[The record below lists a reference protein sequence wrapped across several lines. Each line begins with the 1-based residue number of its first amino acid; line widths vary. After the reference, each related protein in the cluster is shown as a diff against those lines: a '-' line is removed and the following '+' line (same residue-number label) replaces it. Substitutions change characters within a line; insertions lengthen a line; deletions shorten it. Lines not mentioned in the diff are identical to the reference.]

1 MAKIKPYKLVNT
13 GALEKSAFTTAQ
25 SFAAPITAING
36 IGKTL
41 QGVGGVINDIVSI
54 QKGTLAAYANI
65 EQDKRRQLRRQRDA
79 AAEARQEK
87 ATSKLKKS
95 GKGRSKKKLKKL
107 GLLDIILKKFKDG
120 IMQVFAP
127 ILGPL
132 AGWFGM
138 IVGVLAARGVF
149 DILTDEEKR
158 EKFLETF
165 EKAKCVFGKIFNF
178 VKGSIMKVWEGWQK
192 LTGSE
197 GNLIDRITG
206 LGEILTGVAGL
217 MLVFNPFAL
226 FGGILDALF
235 PDDNDNKKKNKKK
248 KPDDPK
254 KKGTDVD
261 ADGKPKKPT
270 SGADDLVDDAL
281 ELGPDGKPKVNP
293 ASAPE
298 PPKKRG
304 GIFGFLDDQVEKAK
318 RLKDDLA
325 KKAESAFGVVGDWA
339 KKQYAN
345 LSEAARKRWE
355 DMVGLSKKLVEKSKA
370 IGSAVSNKI
379 GDAKKFITEGV
390 SSLTAKAKQVVMD
403 KILQPLGKMFEPIQ
417 KQLKGMANKVMG
429 PLFETPIGKKVL
441 EALKKKG
448 ISGAGDFAGIAK
460 RVGGKA
466 LPVIGGL
473 VNMLFAYDRFA
484 NEDPFG
490 GLLEG
495 LSAGFDL
502 AGLFPGGQ
510 FGPPVSMGIDAYLF
524 ARDLVPGVQ
533 EFEEAMINKIPGA
546 KQLGDTMKSFGKKLP
561 NLGQLIGMLGGKP
574 PEGMGLEDGEGDPL
588 DLESGDGNTISADAM
603 AMVDEYA
610 AGGPIASLYAG
621 HADMKKSDPSGAF
634 GTAGGR
640 IVGGKYSS
648 GLDGQPGGFVPAAKQ
663 EGYLSNEAYF
673 NDKIAQRAAA
683 KSGGLAVYRKPIR
696 TSSGSDP
703 KGNWKRGKADA
714 ARGMTSIEIHQD
726 APSSMGM
733 AGTMGV
739 GPGMQARGA
748 KNSILKAI
756 NSSFGIHRAQRGLGF
771 VGSNY
776 KQTLLEIA
784 PLDMKYLKAPTQFI
798 ESKSTQLA
806 NAIKAGAKGYDS
818 KVSAVEE
825 GDMSSDSGDYGGD
838 TGSTTGDSGSL
849 SADETSTSSGG
860 GMMSALNPMDAL
872 KNLAGAFGIDMT
884 GSNDPFTKKAEV
896 KSDSDSQ
903 LNLDEIIG
911 FPVNADSKYAFDMG
925 LNIDL
930 KSKMDYD
937 NSTQIVFVEKPVAYT
952 LNTAIPQTT
961 EFKFGTTS
969 SLLSK

>member
-79 AAEARQEK
+79 AAESRQEK

-107 GLLDIILKKFKDG
+107 GLLDTILKKFKDG

-132 AGWFGM
+132 SGWFGM

-178 VKGSIMKVWEGWQK
+178 VKGSVMKVWEGWQK

-235 PDDNDNKKKNKKK
+235 PDDNDNKKKKKK
-248 KPDDPK
+248 KKADEPDGSK

-261 ADGKPKKPT
+261 ADGKPKQPT
-270 SGADDLVDDAL
+270 PGVDDAL
-281 ELGPDGKPKVNP
+281 ELDADGKPKVNP
-293 ASAPE
+293 ANAPD

-304 GIFGFLDDQVEKAK
+304 GIFGFFDEQAEKAR
-318 RLKDDLA
+318 RLKEDLA

-339 KKQYAN
+339 KKQYSN

-370 IGSAVSNKI
+370 IGSAVANKV

-429 PLFETPIGKKVL
+429 PLFDTPIGKKVL

-448 ISGAGDFAGIAK
+448 INGAGDFAGIAK

-561 NLGQLIGMLGGKP
+561 NLGQLIGLLGGKP

-588 DLESGDGNTISADAM
+588 DLESDDGNTISADAL

-621 HADMKKSDPSGAF
+621 HADMKTSDPSKAF

-640 IVGGKYSS
+640 IVGGKFSS
-648 GLDGQPGGFVPAAKQ
+648 GLDGQPGGWVPAARQ
-663 EGYLSNEAYF
+663 GGYLSNEAYF

-739 GPGMQARGA
+739 GPSMQARGA
-748 KNSILKAI
+748 KNTILKAI

-825 GDMSSDSGDYGGD
+825 ADLSGGDSPGSGDY
-838 TGSTTGDSGSL
+838 TGDSGSL
-849 SADETSTSSGG
+849 SADETSSGG
-860 GMMSALNPMDAL
+860 GMSLINPMDAL
-872 KNLAGAFGIDMT
+872 KALAGKFGIDMT

-896 KSDSDSQ
+896 KSDADSQ
-903 LNLDEIIG
+903 LNLDEIFG
-911 FPVNADSKYAFDMG
+911 TSVNADGKYAFDMG

-930 KSKMDYD
+930 KSMMDYD

>member
-13 GALEKSAFTTAQ
+13 GALEKSAFTTVRA
-25 SFAAPITAING
+25 FAAPIKAING
-36 IGKTL
+36 IGTTME
-41 QGVGGVINDIVSI
+41 GIGGVINDITSI
-54 QKGTLAAYANI
+54 NKATVAAYQNI
-65 EQDKRRQLRRQRDA
+65 QQDKRRQLRLQRDA

-95 GKGRSKKKLKKL
+95 GKNRGKRKLKKL

-120 IMQVFAP
+120 LMQVFAP

-178 VKGSIMKVWEGWQK
+178 VKGSVMKVWEGWQK
-192 LTGSE
+192 LTGSDS
-197 GNLIDRITG
+197 GLIERITG

-217 MLVFNPFAL
+217 LLVFNPFAL

-235 PDDNDNKKKNKKK
+235 PDDDKKKKKK
-248 KPDDPK
+248 KPDEPDASK

-270 SGADDLVDDAL
+270 TGADDLVDDAL
-281 ELGPDGKPKVNP
+281 ELGPDGKPKTP
-293 ASAPE
+293 TPPTE

-304 GIFGFLDDQVEKAK
+304 GIFGFLDEQVEKAK

-325 KKAESAFGVVGDWA
+325 KRAESAFGVVGDWA

-370 IGSAVSNKI
+370 IGSAVASKV
-379 GDAKKFITEGV
+379 GDAKKFITDGV

-448 ISGAGDFAGIAK
+448 INGAGDFAGIAK

-490 GLLEG
+490 GLLEA

-524 ARDLVPGVQ
+524 AIDLVPGVQ

-683 KSGGLAVYRKPIR
+683 KSGGLAVYRKPVR

-825 GDMSSDSGDYGGD
+825 ADLSGGDSPGSGDY
-838 TGSTTGDSGSL
+838 TGDSGSL
-849 SADETSTSSGG
+849 SADETSTSTPGG
-860 GMMSALNPMDAL
+860 GMLGGLMNPMDAL
-872 KNLAGAFGIDMT
+872 KGLAGKFGIDMT

-896 KSDSDSQ
+896 KSDADSQ
-903 LNLDEIIG
+903 LNLDEIFG
-911 FPVNADSKYAFDMG
+911 TSVNADGKYAFDMG

>member
-95 GKGRSKKKLKKL
+95 GKNRGKKKLKKL

-132 AGWFGM
+132 TGWFGM

-178 VKGSIMKVWEGWQK
+178 VKGSVMKVWEGWQK
-192 LTGSE
+192 LTGSDS
-197 GNLIDRITG
+197 GLIERITG

-217 MLVFNPFAL
+217 MLAFNPFAI

-235 PDDNDNKKKNKKK
+235 PDDDKKKKKKKK
-248 KPDDPK
+248 KPDEPDASK

-270 SGADDLVDDAL
+270 TGADDLVDDAL
-281 ELGPDGKPKVNP
+281 DLGPDGKPKTP
-293 ASAPE
+293 TPPTE

-304 GIFGFLDDQVEKAK
+304 GIFGFFDEQVEKAK

-370 IGSAVSNKI
+370 IGSAVASKV

-490 GLLEG
+490 GLLEA

-510 FGPPVSMGIDAYLF
+510 FGPPISMGIDAYLF

-546 KQLGDTMKSFGKKLP
+546 SQLGDTMKSFGKKLP

-574 PEGMGLEDGEGDPL
+574 PEGVNLEDGDGDPL
-588 DLESGDGNTISADAM
+588 DIELE
-603 AMVDEYA
+603 EKA

-648 GLDGQPGGFVPAAKQ
+648 GLDGQPGGFVPAAKK

-872 KNLAGAFGIDMT
+872 KSLAGAFGIDMT

-896 KSDSDSQ
+896 KSGADSQ

>member
-1 MAKIKPYKLVNT
+1 MAKIKPYKLVNI
-13 GALEKSAFTTAQ
+13 GAIESSAFTTVRA
-25 SFAAPITAING
+25 AGAPITAINK
-36 IGKTL
+36 IGETIA
-41 QGVGGVINDIVSI
+41 GVGGVINDITSI
-54 QKGTLAAYANI
+54 NKATLAAYKNI

-87 ATSKLKKS
+87 ATSKLKKT
-95 GKGRSKKKLKKL
+95 GQNKGKKKLKKL
-107 GLLDIILKKFKDG
+107 GLLDVIIKKFKDG
-120 IMQVFAP
+120 LMQVFAP

-132 AGWFGM
+132 SGWFGM
-138 IVGVLAARGVF
+138 VVGLMAARGAF
-149 DILTDEEKR
+149 DLLTDEEKR
-158 EKFLETF
+158 KKFLETF
-165 EKAKCVFGKIFNF
+165 DKAKCVFGKIFNF
-178 VKGSIMKVWEGWQK
+178 VKGSVMKVWSGWQK

-217 MLVFNPFAL
+217 MLAFNPFAL

-235 PDDNDNKKKNKKK
+235 PDDNDKKKKKKKKK
-248 KPDDPK
+248 KPDEPDASK

-261 ADGKPKKPT
+261 ADGKPKQPT
-270 SGADDLVDDAL
+270 SAVDDAL

-293 ASAPE
+293 ASAPD

-304 GIFGFLDDQVEKAK
+304 GIFGFIDDRIQDAKNLKDSLAK
-318 RLKDDLA
+318 R
-325 KKAESAFGVVGDWA
+325 AESTFGIVSDWA
-339 KKQYAN
+339 KKQYAG

-379 GDAKKFITEGV
+379 GDAKKFITEGAA
-390 SSLTAKAKQVVMD
+390 SLTAKAKQVVME
-403 KILQPLGKMFEPIQ
+403 KILQPLGKLFEPLK
-417 KQLKGMANKVMG
+417 KQLQGMANKVMG

-448 ISGAGDFAGIAK
+448 VNGAGDFVGIAK

-484 NEDPFG
+484 NEDPYG
-490 GLLEG
+490 GILEA

-502 AGLFPGGQ
+502 MGLIPGGQ
-510 FGPPVSMGIDAYLF
+510 FGPPISMGIDAYLF

-546 KQLGDTMKSFGKKLP
+546 KMFGDKMKEIGKKLP
-561 NLGQLIGMLGGKP
+561 NLGQIIGMLGGKP
-574 PEGMGLEDGEGDPL
+574 PEGMGLEDGEGDIPEL
-588 DLESGDGNTISADAM
+588 
-603 AMVDEYA
+603 A

-621 HADMKKSDPSGAF
+621 HADMKKSDPSKAF

-640 IVGGKYSS
+640 IVGGKFSS
-648 GLDGQPGGFVPAAKQ
+648 GLDGQPGGWVPAARQ

-696 TSSGSDP
+696 TASGSDP
-703 KGNWKRGKADA
+703 RGNWKRGKADA

-748 KNSILKAI
+748 KNTILKAI

-818 KVSAVEE
+818 KVNAVEE
-825 GDMSSDSGDYGGD
+825 ADLSGGD
-838 TGSTTGDSGSL
+838 SPGDSGSL
-849 SADETSTSSGG
+849 SADESSSGG
-860 GMMSALNPMDAL
+860 GMMQAL
-872 KNLAGAFGIDMT
+872 KNPMEAFKALAKNFGIDADSAMA
-884 GSNDPFTKKAEV
+884 GPAAAEV
-896 KSDSDSQ
+896 KEKAG
-903 LNLDEIIG
+903 DEKLTSM
-911 FPVNADSKYAFDMG
+911 FNPNAKYTNDVSFNAALKISREDFNTEKYAFF
-925 LNIDL
+925 IDRPVG
-930 KSKMDYD
+930 
-937 NSTQIVFVEKPVAYT
+937 VFINNPIAQK
-952 LNTAIPQTT
+952 T
-961 EFKFGTTS
+961 ELAFGATS

>member
-13 GALEKSAFTTAQ
+13 GALEKSAFTTVRA
-25 SFAAPITAING
+25 FAAPIKAING
-36 IGKTL
+36 IGTTMA
-41 QGVGGVINDIVSI
+41 GIGGVINDITSI
-54 QKGTLAAYANI
+54 NKATVAAYQNI
-65 EQDKRRQLRRQRDA
+65 QQDKRRQLRLQRDA

-95 GKGRSKKKLKKL
+95 GKSRGKRKLKKL

-120 IMQVFAP
+120 LMQVFAP

-138 IVGVLAARGVF
+138 IVGVLAARGAF

-178 VKGSIMKVWEGWQK
+178 VKGSVMKVWEGWQK
-192 LTGSE
+192 LTGSDS
-197 GNLIDRITG
+197 GLIERITG

-235 PDDNDNKKKNKKK
+235 PDDNDNKKKKKK
-248 KPDDPK
+248 KPDDPDGSK

-304 GIFGFLDDQVEKAK
+304 GILGFIDDRIEDAK

-325 KKAESAFGVVGDWA
+325 KRAENAFGIVGDWA

-355 DMVGLSKKLVEKSKA
+355 DMVGLSKKLVDKSKA
-370 IGSAVSNKI
+370 IGSAVASKV
-379 GDAKKFITEGV
+379 GDAKKFITDGV

-448 ISGAGDFAGIAK
+448 INGAGDFAGIAK

-466 LPVIGGL
+466 LPIIGGL

-490 GLLEG
+490 GLLEA

-510 FGPPVSMGIDAYLF
+510 FGPPISMGIDAYLF
-524 ARDLVPGVQ
+524 ARDLVPGIQ

-546 KQLGDTMKSFGKKLP
+546 SQLGDTMKSFGKKLP

-574 PEGMGLEDGEGDPL
+574 PEGVNLEDGDGDPL
-588 DLESGDGNTISADAM
+588 DIELE
-603 AMVDEYA
+603 EKA

-640 IVGGKYSS
+640 IVGGKFSS

-818 KVSAVEE
+818 KVSSVEE

-838 TGSTTGDSGSL
+838 TGNTSGDAGSL
-849 SADETSTSSGG
+849 SADETSTSTPGG
-860 GMMSALNPMDAL
+860 GMLGGLMNPMDAL
-872 KNLAGAFGIDMT
+872 KGLAGAFGIDMT
-884 GSNDPFTKKAEV
+884 GSNDPFTKKAEEV
-896 KSDSDSQ
+896 KPAGNSMDLSQ
-903 LNLDEIIG
+903 VFN
-911 FPVNADSKYAFDMG
+911 PDSKFAYDMG
-925 LNIDL
+925 FNIDL
-930 KSKMDYD
+930 KGKMDYD

>member
-13 GALEKSAFTTAQ
+13 GALEKSAFTTVRA
-25 SFAAPITAING
+25 FAAPIKAING
-36 IGKTL
+36 IGTTMA
-41 QGVGGVINDIVSI
+41 GIGGVINDITSI
-54 QKGTLAAYANI
+54 NKATLAAYNNI
-65 EQDKRRQLRRQRDA
+65 QQDKRRQLRRQRDA

-87 ATSKLKKS
+87 ATSKLKTS
-95 GKGRSKKKLKKL
+95 GKNRGKKKLKKL
-107 GLLDIILKKFKDG
+107 GLLDLILKKFKDG
-120 IMQVFAP
+120 LMQVFAP

-165 EKAKCVFGKIFNF
+165 DKAKCVFGKIFNF
-178 VKGSIMKVWEGWQK
+178 VKGSIMKVWDGWKK
-192 LTGSE
+192 LTGEDS
-197 GNLIDRITG
+197 NLIDRITG
-206 LGEILTGVAGL
+206 LGDVIAGIAGL

-235 PDDNDNKKKNKKK
+235 PDDDKKKPKK
-248 KPDDPK
+248 KPDEPDASK
-254 KKGTDVD
+254 KKPEVD
-261 ADGKPKKPT
+261 ADGKPKTPT
-270 SGADDLVDDAL
+270 SGVDDLVDDAL
-281 ELGPDGKPKVNP
+281 ELDADGKPKVNP
-293 ASAPE
+293 ANAPD

-304 GIFGFLDDQVEKAK
+304 GIFGFIDDRIADAQ
-318 RLKDDLA
+318 RIKDNLA
-325 KKAESAFGVVGDWA
+325 KKAESTFGLVSDWA
-339 KKQYAN
+339 KKQYAG

-370 IGSAVSNKI
+370 IGNSVAGKI
-379 GDAKKFITEGV
+379 GDAKKFITDGAA
-390 SSLTAKAKQVVMD
+390 SLTAKAKQVVME
-403 KILQPLGKMFEPIQ
+403 KILQPLGKLFEPLK
-417 KQLKGMANKVMG
+417 KQLEGMASKVMG

-448 ISGAGDFAGIAK
+448 INGAGDFVGIAK

-484 NEDPFG
+484 NEDPYG
-490 GLLEG
+490 GILEA

-502 AGLFPGGQ
+502 MGLIPGGQ
-510 FGPPVSMGIDAYLF
+510 FGPPISMGIDAYLF

-533 EFEEAMINKIPGA
+533 EFEESMINKIPGA
-546 KQLGDTMKSFGKKLP
+546 KIFGDKMKEIGKKLP

-574 PEGMGLEDGEGDPL
+574 PEGMGLEDGEGDIP
-588 DLESGDGNTISADAM
+588 DLE
-603 AMVDEYA
+603 EKA

-621 HADMKKSDPSGAF
+621 HADMKKNGPDKAF

-648 GLDGQPGGFVPAAKQ
+648 GLEGQPGGWLPAAKQ

-726 APSSMGM
+726 APSNMGM

-739 GPGMQARGA
+739 GPGMEARGA
-748 KNSILKAI
+748 KNTILKAI

-818 KVSAVEE
+818 KVNAVEE
-825 GDMSSDSGDYGGD
+825 ADLSGGDSPGSGDY
-838 TGSTTGDSGSL
+838 TGDSGSL
-849 SADETSTSSGG
+849 SADESSTSSSGQAAG
-860 GMMSALNPMDAL
+860 LLNPMDAL
-872 KNLAGAFGIDMT
+872 KALAGAFGVDMT
-884 GSNDPFTKKAEV
+884 GDNDPFAKKAEEV
-896 KSDSDSQ
+896 KSTGNEM
-903 LNLDEIIG
+903 NL
-911 FPVNADSKYAFDMG
+911 SKIFDPNTKFTTDMNF
-925 LNIDL
+925 NIKM
-930 KSKMDYD
+930 KSLMDYD
-937 NSTQIVFVEKPVAYT
+937 STTQLVFVEKPVAYT
-952 LNTAIPQTT
+952 LNTPVLQAT
-961 EFKFGTTS
+961 EFKYGTTS

>member
-13 GALEKSAFTTAQ
+13 GALEKSAFTTVRA
-25 SFAAPITAING
+25 FAAPIKAING
-36 IGKTL
+36 IGTTMA
-41 QGVGGVINDIVSI
+41 GIGGVINDITSI
-54 QKGTLAAYANI
+54 NKATVAAYQNI
-65 EQDKRRQLRRQRDA
+65 QQDKRRQLRLQRDA

-95 GKGRSKKKLKKL
+95 GKSRGKRKLKKL

-120 IMQVFAP
+120 LMQVFAP

-138 IVGVLAARGVF
+138 IVGVLAARGAF

-178 VKGSIMKVWEGWQK
+178 IKGSVMKVWEGWQK
-192 LTGSE
+192 LTGSDS
-197 GNLIDRITG
+197 GLIERITG

-235 PDDNDNKKKNKKK
+235 PDDNDNKKKKKK
-248 KPDDPK
+248 KPDDPDGSK
-254 KKGTDVD
+254 KKGDVD

-304 GIFGFLDDQVEKAK
+304 GILGFIDDRIEDAK

-325 KKAESAFGVVGDWA
+325 KRAENAFGIVGDWA

-355 DMVGLSKKLVEKSKA
+355 DMVGLSKKLVDKSKA
-370 IGSAVSNKI
+370 IGSAVASKV
-379 GDAKKFITEGV
+379 GDAKKFITDGV

-448 ISGAGDFAGIAK
+448 INGAGDFAGIAK

-466 LPVIGGL
+466 LPIIGGL

-490 GLLEG
+490 GLLEA

-510 FGPPVSMGIDAYLF
+510 FGPPISMGIDAYLF
-524 ARDLVPGVQ
+524 ARDLVPGIQ

-546 KQLGDTMKSFGKKLP
+546 SQLGDTMKSFGKKLP

-574 PEGMGLEDGEGDPL
+574 PEGVNLEDGDGDPL
-588 DLESGDGNTISADAM
+588 DIELE
-603 AMVDEYA
+603 EKA

-640 IVGGKYSS
+640 IVGGKFSS

-818 KVSAVEE
+818 KVSSVEE

-838 TGSTTGDSGSL
+838 TGNTSGDAGSL
-849 SADETSTSSGG
+849 SADETSTSTPGG
-860 GMMSALNPMDAL
+860 GMLGGLMNPMDAL
-872 KNLAGAFGIDMT
+872 KGLAGAFGIDMT
-884 GSNDPFTKKAEV
+884 GSNDPFTKKAEEV
-896 KSDSDSQ
+896 KPAGNSMDLSQ
-903 LNLDEIIG
+903 VFN
-911 FPVNADSKYAFDMG
+911 PDSKFAYDMG
-925 LNIDL
+925 FNIDL
-930 KSKMDYD
+930 KGKMDYD

>member
-1 MAKIKPYKLVNT
+1 M
-13 GALEKSAFTTAQ
+13 
-25 SFAAPITAING
+25 
-36 IGKTL
+36 
-41 QGVGGVINDIVSI
+41 
-54 QKGTLAAYANI
+54 
-65 EQDKRRQLRRQRDA
+65 
-79 AAEARQEK
+79 
-87 ATSKLKKS
+87 
-95 GKGRSKKKLKKL
+95 

-120 IMQVFAP
+120 LMQVFAP

-138 IVGVLAARGVF
+138 IVGVLAARGAF

-178 VKGSIMKVWEGWQK
+178 VKGSVMKVWEGWQK
-192 LTGSE
+192 LTGSDS
-197 GNLIDRITG
+197 GLIERITG

-235 PDDNDNKKKNKKK
+235 PDDNDNKKKKKK
-248 KPDDPK
+248 KPDDPDGSK

-304 GIFGFLDDQVEKAK
+304 GILGFIDDRIEDAK

-325 KKAESAFGVVGDWA
+325 KRAENAFGIVGDWA

-355 DMVGLSKKLVEKSKA
+355 DMVGLSKKLVDKSKA
-370 IGSAVSNKI
+370 IGSAVASKV
-379 GDAKKFITEGV
+379 GDAKKFITDGV

-448 ISGAGDFAGIAK
+448 INGAGDFAGIAK

-466 LPVIGGL
+466 LPIIGGL

-490 GLLEG
+490 GLLEA

-510 FGPPVSMGIDAYLF
+510 FGPPISMGIDAYLF
-524 ARDLVPGVQ
+524 ARDLVPGIQ

-546 KQLGDTMKSFGKKLP
+546 SQLGDTMKSFGKKLP

-574 PEGMGLEDGEGDPL
+574 PEGVNLEDGDGDPL
-588 DLESGDGNTISADAM
+588 DIELE
-603 AMVDEYA
+603 EKA

-640 IVGGKYSS
+640 IVGGKFSS

-818 KVSAVEE
+818 KVSSVEE

-838 TGSTTGDSGSL
+838 TGNTSGDAGSL
-849 SADETSTSSGG
+849 SADETSTSTPGG
-860 GMMSALNPMDAL
+860 GMLGGLMNPMDAL
-872 KNLAGAFGIDMT
+872 KGLAGAFGIDMT
-884 GSNDPFTKKAEV
+884 GSNDPFTKKAEEV
-896 KSDSDSQ
+896 KPAGNSMDLSQ
-903 LNLDEIIG
+903 VFN
-911 FPVNADSKYAFDMG
+911 PDSKFAYDMG
-925 LNIDL
+925 FNIDL
-930 KSKMDYD
+930 KGKMDYD

>member
-13 GALEKSAFTTAQ
+13 GALEKSAFTTVRA
-25 SFAAPITAING
+25 FAAPIKAING
-36 IGKTL
+36 IGTTMV
-41 QGVGGVINDIVSI
+41 GIGGVINDITSI
-54 QKGTLAAYANI
+54 NKATVAAYQNI
-65 EQDKRRQLRRQRDA
+65 QQDKRRQLRLQRDA

-95 GKGRSKKKLKKL
+95 GKSRGKRKLKKL

-120 IMQVFAP
+120 LMQVFAP

-138 IVGVLAARGVF
+138 IVGVLAARGAF

-178 VKGSIMKVWEGWQK
+178 IKGSVMKVWEGWQK
-192 LTGSE
+192 LTGSDS
-197 GNLIDRITG
+197 GLIERITG

-235 PDDNDNKKKNKKK
+235 PDDNDNKKKKKK
-248 KPDDPK
+248 KPDDPDGSK

-304 GIFGFLDDQVEKAK
+304 GILGFIDDRIEDAK

-325 KKAESAFGVVGDWA
+325 KRAENAFGIVGDWA

-355 DMVGLSKKLVEKSKA
+355 DMVGLSKKLVDKSKA
-370 IGSAVSNKI
+370 IGSAVASKV
-379 GDAKKFITEGV
+379 GDAKKFITDGV

-448 ISGAGDFAGIAK
+448 INGAGDFAGIAK

-466 LPVIGGL
+466 LPIIGGL

-490 GLLEG
+490 GLLEA

-510 FGPPVSMGIDAYLF
+510 FGPPISMGIDAYLF
-524 ARDLVPGVQ
+524 ARDLVPGIQ

-546 KQLGDTMKSFGKKLP
+546 SQLGDTMKSFGKKLP

-574 PEGMGLEDGEGDPL
+574 PEGVNLEDGDGDPL
-588 DLESGDGNTISADAM
+588 DIELE
-603 AMVDEYA
+603 EKA

-640 IVGGKYSS
+640 IVGGKFSS

-818 KVSAVEE
+818 KVSSVEE

-838 TGSTTGDSGSL
+838 TGNTSGDAGSL
-849 SADETSTSSGG
+849 SADETSTSTPGG
-860 GMMSALNPMDAL
+860 GMLGGLMNPMDAL
-872 KNLAGAFGIDMT
+872 KGLAGAFGIDMT
-884 GSNDPFTKKAEV
+884 GSNDPFTKKAEEV
-896 KSDSDSQ
+896 KPAGNSMDLSQ
-903 LNLDEIIG
+903 VFN
-911 FPVNADSKYAFDMG
+911 PDSKFAYDMG
-925 LNIDL
+925 FNIDL
-930 KSKMDYD
+930 KGKMDYD

>member
-13 GALEKSAFTTAQ
+13 GALEKSAFTTVRA
-25 SFAAPITAING
+25 FAAPIKAING
-36 IGKTL
+36 IGTTMT
-41 QGVGGVINDIVSI
+41 GIGGVINDITSI
-54 QKGTLAAYANI
+54 NKATLGAYKNI
-65 EQDKRRQLRRQRDA
+65 QQDKRRQLRLQRDA
-79 AAEARQEK
+79 AAEARQER

-95 GKGRSKKKLKKL
+95 GKNRGKKKLKKL
-107 GLLDIILKKFKDG
+107 GLLDLILKKFKDG

-132 AGWFGM
+132 SGWFGM

-165 EKAKCVFGKIFNF
+165 DKAKCVFGKIFNF
-178 VKGSIMKVWEGWQK
+178 VKGSVMKVWDGWQK
-192 LTGSE
+192 LTGSD
-197 GNLIDRITG
+197 NSLIERITG
-206 LGEILTGVAGL
+206 LGEILTGIAGL

-235 PDDNDNKKKNKKK
+235 PDDNDNKKKKKK
-248 KPDDPK
+248 KPDEPDASK

-261 ADGKPKKPT
+261 ADGKPKQPT
-270 SGADDLVDDAL
+270 PGVDDAL
-281 ELGPDGKPKVNP
+281 ELDADGKPKVNP
-293 ASAPE
+293 ASAPD

-304 GIFGFLDDQVEKAK
+304 GIFGFIDDRIADAQ
-318 RLKDDLA
+318 RLKDNLA
-325 KKAESAFGVVGDWA
+325 KKAESTFGLVSDWA
-339 KKQYAN
+339 KKQYAG

-370 IGSAVSNKI
+370 IGNSVAGKI
-379 GDAKKFITEGV
+379 GDAKKFITDGAA
-390 SSLTAKAKQVVMD
+390 SLTAKAKQVVME
-403 KILQPLGKMFEPIQ
+403 KILQPLGKLFEPLK
-417 KQLKGMANKVMG
+417 KQLEGMASKVMG

-448 ISGAGDFAGIAK
+448 INGAGDFVGIAK

-484 NEDPFG
+484 NEDPYG
-490 GLLEG
+490 GILEA

-502 AGLFPGGQ
+502 MGLIPGGQ
-510 FGPPVSMGIDAYLF
+510 FGPPISMGIDAYLF

-533 EFEEAMINKIPGA
+533 EFEESMINKIPGA
-546 KQLGDTMKSFGKKLP
+546 KIFGDKMKEIGKKLP

-574 PEGMGLEDGEGDPL
+574 PEGMGLEDGEGDIP
-588 DLESGDGNTISADAM
+588 DLE
-603 AMVDEYA
+603 EKA

-621 HADMKKSDPSGAF
+621 HADMKDTDPSGAF

-648 GLDGQPGGFVPAAKQ
+648 GLEGQPGGWLPAAKQ

-696 TSSGSDP
+696 TASGSDP

-739 GPGMQARGA
+739 GPGMAARGA
-748 KNSILKAI
+748 KNTILKAI

-818 KVSAVEE
+818 QVNAVEE
-825 GDMSSDSGDYGGD
+825 ADLSGGDSPGSGDY
-838 TGSTTGDSGSL
+838 TGDSGSL
-849 SADETSTSSGG
+849 SADETSSSSGG
-860 GMMSALNPMDAL
+860 GMGSVLKNPMDAL
-872 KNLAGAFGIDMT
+872 KELAGAFGIDMT
-884 GSNDPFTKKAEV
+884 GDKDPFTKKAEKV
-896 KSDSDSQ
+896 KPSGDSMNLSQ
-903 LNLDEIIG
+903 IFNPDTK
-911 FPVNADSKYAFDMG
+911 FTTDMKF
-925 LNIDL
+925 NIDM
-930 KSKMDYD
+930 KSMMEYD
-937 NSTQIVFVEKPVAYT
+937 NTTQLVFVEKPVAYT
-952 LNTAIPQTT
+952 LNTPMLQAT
-961 EFKFGTTS
+961 EFKYGTTS

>member
-13 GALEKSAFTTAQ
+13 GALEKSAFTTVRA
-25 SFAAPITAING
+25 FAAPIKAING
-36 IGKTL
+36 IGTTMA
-41 QGVGGVINDIVSI
+41 GIGGVINDITSI
-54 QKGTLAAYANI
+54 NKATVAAYQNI
-65 EQDKRRQLRRQRDA
+65 QQDKRRQLRLQRDA

-95 GKGRSKKKLKKL
+95 GKSRGKRKLKKL

-120 IMQVFAP
+120 LMQVFAP

-138 IVGVLAARGVF
+138 IVGVLAARGAF

-178 VKGSIMKVWEGWQK
+178 IKGSVMKVWEGWQK
-192 LTGSE
+192 LTGSDS
-197 GNLIDRITG
+197 GLIERITG

-235 PDDNDNKKKNKKK
+235 PDDNDNKKKKKK
-248 KPDDPK
+248 KPDDPDGSK

-304 GIFGFLDDQVEKAK
+304 GILGFIDDRIEDAK

-325 KKAESAFGVVGDWA
+325 KRAENAFGIVGDWA

-355 DMVGLSKKLVEKSKA
+355 DMVGLSKKLVDKSKA
-370 IGSAVSNKI
+370 IGSAVASKV
-379 GDAKKFITEGV
+379 GDAKKFITDGV

-448 ISGAGDFAGIAK
+448 INGAGDFAGIAK

-466 LPVIGGL
+466 LPIIGGL

-490 GLLEG
+490 GLLEA

-510 FGPPVSMGIDAYLF
+510 FGPPISMGIDAYLF
-524 ARDLVPGVQ
+524 ARDLVPGIQ

-546 KQLGDTMKSFGKKLP
+546 SQLGDTMKSFGKKLP

-574 PEGMGLEDGEGDPL
+574 PEGVNLEDGDGDPL
-588 DLESGDGNTISADAM
+588 DIELE
-603 AMVDEYA
+603 EKA

-640 IVGGKYSS
+640 IVGGKFSS

-818 KVSAVEE
+818 KVSSVEE

-838 TGSTTGDSGSL
+838 TGNTSGDAGSL
-849 SADETSTSSGG
+849 SADETSTSTPGG
-860 GMMSALNPMDAL
+860 GMLGGLMNPMDAL
-872 KNLAGAFGIDMT
+872 KGLAGAFGIDMT
-884 GSNDPFTKKAEV
+884 GSNDPFTKKAEEV
-896 KSDSDSQ
+896 KPAGNSMDLSQ
-903 LNLDEIIG
+903 VFN
-911 FPVNADSKYAFDMG
+911 PDSKFAYDMG
-925 LNIDL
+925 FNIDL
-930 KSKMDYD
+930 KGKMDYD